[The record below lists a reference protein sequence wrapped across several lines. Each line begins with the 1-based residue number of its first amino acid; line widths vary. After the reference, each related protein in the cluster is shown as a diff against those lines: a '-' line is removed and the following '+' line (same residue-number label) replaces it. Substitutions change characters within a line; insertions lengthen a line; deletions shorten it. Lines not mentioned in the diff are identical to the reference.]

1 MTNKKETL
9 SLFSGF
15 TPDSQSYREERDGDL
30 YRYLYE
36 RFEQLPLPLFRG
48 YEDFKML
55 QDLGL
60 LMPGV
65 SYIRIMWNIG
75 REDEHYLINENF
87 MLEGMTGA
95 AHSGD
100 EGIFDPK
107 EKLGN
112 KNSPENF
119 NWELN
124 LPNFDKICEM
134 KDRNN

>member
-1 MTNKKETL
+1 
-9 SLFSGF
+9 
-15 TPDSQSYREERDGDL
+15 
-30 YRYLYE
+30 
-36 RFEQLPLPLFRG
+36 
-48 YEDFKML
+48 ML